1 MTSTALTTAL
11 NTSFFAEQVALF
23 SVVMG
28 IALLLT
34 GIGFFI
40 LTLGG
45 ALGAFAVPRRK
56 TAPEASSKLL
66 SAGGQS

>member
-1 MTSTALTTAL
+1 
-11 NTSFFAEQVALF
+11 
-23 SVVMG
+23 MG

-56 TAPEASSKLL
+56 TAAEPSGKLL
-66 SAGGQS
+66 SAGGDVHQHSDFSLDPPAGPAPAGPRCCPG